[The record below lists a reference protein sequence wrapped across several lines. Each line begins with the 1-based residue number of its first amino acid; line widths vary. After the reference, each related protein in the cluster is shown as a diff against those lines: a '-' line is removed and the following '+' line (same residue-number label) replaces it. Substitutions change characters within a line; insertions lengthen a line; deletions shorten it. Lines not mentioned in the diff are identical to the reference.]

1 MLFQR
6 SIRTRKAEFKMKRL
20 WIILLALHTAVFF
33 CVGGVTA
40 GAKEANTEVW
50 SIYALKEDSKGY
62 PYYSTPPSFA
72 YTERGLKVTP
82 AAETSSYTVQTDHA
96 YYLDKGIYME
106 IALDDPGAVGVL
118 VFHIWDQNGVL
129 VNNFRC
135 GSGWQ
140 CLIQLDDVESKYAMS
155 ALLEGASGII
165 DDGDVEVLGSMK
177 ITASINEDGCAVY
190 SLELKDDVLRVN
202 GNVVVGMEEMLEY
215 MRAVR
220 PDGSVYFGVSVLT
233 GENSA
238 PISMTVTRFGA
249 SKNTAFVPGTS
260 GELPE
265 TGEDSPGTVTPG
277 PAESTPPESDDTA
290 EDPRET
296 ASGDDPET
304 DPDGTPVPG
313 ETTPDGTPDSGA
325 EEEQTTDDFKS
336 PFEETEPET
345 KRTIQ
350 NDKVDSFMG
359 KLEQI
364 ELPQCGASLGGSA
377 LGILSLLATAYIC
390 ARKRE

>member
-1 MLFQR
+1 
-6 SIRTRKAEFKMKRL
+6 MKRL
-20 WIILLALHTAVFF
+20 WVLFLALCTAMLS
-33 CVGGVTA
+33 CVGVLIPSAEG
-40 GAKEANTEVW
+40 ANTDIW
-50 SIYALKEDSKGY
+50 SVYSLLEDQDGN
-62 PYYSTPPSFA
+62 PYFGTTPAYEYTEEGLRVTPP
-72 YTERGLKVTP
+72 
-82 AAETSSYTVQTDHA
+82 AEIESYTIQTDHA
-96 YYLDKGIYME
+96 YRMDDGLYME
-106 IALDDPGAVGVL
+106 IKLDQTVDAGML

-202 GNVVVGMEEMLEY
+202 GNVVVGMEEMLKY

-304 DPDGTPVPG
+304 DPDGNPVPG